1 MEDVVRFRLSDL
13 LCAHKHV
20 RSVLSACLIFLYG
33 ISSGQDKPKERPT
46 VQVRG
51 IVLDSS
57 GKALQDVEIDHLTE
71 DDTHVMSQRDGRF
84 RFKTYA
90 PAVVF
95 RKKGF
100 ESQLQRI
107 PSHGGSLRVVL
118 QMADD
123 PEALPVCERG
133 ARCSLI
139 LGDKGFFCLAKVDGV
154 QENKGEWDTDA
165 FEKQFV
171 AQTPSGFA
179 SMTHGAG
186 TSWGDATPPSWLVW
200 RSVEFREKRLLA
212 RDQVVFDS
220 RGVSSDGKMS
230 RHFGVEGQTVFYGE
244 VEPAAASLFDRV
256 IDGICLAPEEEQ

>member
-1 MEDVVRFRLSDL
+1 MRSQLSNL
-13 LCAHKHV
+13 FSAHKNF
-20 RSVLSACLIFLYG
+20 RRVLSICLIFLYG
-33 ISSGQDKPKERPT
+33 MSSGQDKPEGRPT

-57 GKALQDVEIDHLTE
+57 GKAMQDVEINHLTE

-84 RFKTYA
+84 RFETYA

-95 RKKGF
+95 RKKGY

-107 PSHGGSLRVVL
+107 PSHGGYLRVVL
-118 QMADD
+118 QMAAD
-123 PEALPVCERG
+123 PEPLPVCERG

-139 LGDKGFFCLAKVDGV
+139 LEDRGFFCLAKVDGV

-165 FEKQFV
+165 FEKQFIV
-171 AQTPSGFA
+171 HTPSGFV

-186 TSWGDATPPSWLVW
+186 TSWGNATPPSWLVW

-212 RDQVVFDS
+212 RDQVVIDS
-220 RGVSSDGKMS
+220 RGVSSDGKIS
-230 RHFGVEGQTVFYGE
+230 RHFGVEGQTVFYGD

-256 IDGICLAPEEEQ
+256 IDGICIAPEEEQQ